1 MDAQFMNEVLELV
14 NEERS
19 NASLNPLESD
29 TQLETVAENHSESM
43 AVNDFFGHQDPTD
56 GSTAGD
62 RIDEVGYDWSSFGE
76 NVASGY
82 ATPEEVMDG
91 WMNSPGHRANILN
104 PDFTEIGI
112 GYEFLE
118 NDTGSVNYNHYWT
131 QVFGTPIDASPE
143 QPVDEVDQEQP
154 VDEVDQEQPVDE
166 VDQEQPVDEV
176 DQEQPI
182 DEVDQEQPVDEV
194 DQEQP
199 VDEVDQEQPVDEVD
213 QEQPVDEV
221 DQEQPID
228 EVDQEQPVDEV
239 DQEQP
244 VDEVDQEQ
252 PVDEVDQEQPVDEV
266 DQEQPINEVDQEQPV
281 DEVDQEQPVDE
292 IDQEQLNDIDQEQP
306 VDAIDQEQLVDDL
319 PSVYETTSEDDSSN
333 NLDLAGNL
341 TESINEERANAGL
354 DSLQVN
360 EQLSDVAQN
369 YSLEMASDDFVSH
382 QGLDGSTP
390 EERIAESGYEASI
403 WGENIVVN
411 SNDVDTIM
419 DYFMMG
425 SNGNRENILDP
436 DFQDIGI
443 GYEYLEN
450 DTGSVNPGHY
460 VTVNFG
466 ASEF

>member
-1 MDAQFMNEVLELV
+1 MDTQFMNEVLELV

-19 NASLNPLESD
+19 NASLNPVESD
-29 TQLETVAENHSESM
+29 GQLETVAENHSESM

-56 GSTAGD
+56 GSSPRD
-62 RIDEVGYDWSSFGE
+62 RIDEVGYDWSTFGE

-82 ATPEEVMDG
+82 STPEEVMNG

-131 QVFGTPIDASPE
+131 QVFGTPIDASQEQPVDDLDPE
-143 QPVDEVDQEQP
+143 QPVDDIAPEQLVDDIDSEQP
-154 VDEVDQEQPVDE
+154 VD
-166 VDQEQPVDEV
+166 
-176 DQEQPI
+176 
-182 DEVDQEQPVDEV
+182 
-194 DQEQP
+194 
-199 VDEVDQEQPVDEVD
+199 
-213 QEQPVDEV
+213 
-221 DQEQPID
+221 
-228 EVDQEQPVDEV
+228 
-239 DQEQP
+239 
-244 VDEVDQEQ
+244 
-252 PVDEVDQEQPVDEV
+252 
-266 DQEQPINEVDQEQPV
+266 
-281 DEVDQEQPVDE
+281 
-292 IDQEQLNDIDQEQP
+292 DIDQEQSA
-306 VDAIDQEQLVDDL
+306 DDIDQEQLVDDL
-319 PSVYETTSEDDSSN
+319 PSVYETTSEDSSSN
-333 NLDLAGNL
+333 NLNLVDDL
-341 TESINEERANAGL
+341 TESINEERTDAGL
-354 DSLQVN
+354 DSLKVN
-360 EQLSDVAQN
+360 EQLSEVAQN
-369 YSLEMASDDFVSH
+369 YSLEMAADDFVSH

-390 EERIAESGYEASI
+390 GERIADSGYEASI

-411 SNDVDTIM
+411 SDDVEMIM

-425 SNGNRENILDP
+425 SDGNRENILDP